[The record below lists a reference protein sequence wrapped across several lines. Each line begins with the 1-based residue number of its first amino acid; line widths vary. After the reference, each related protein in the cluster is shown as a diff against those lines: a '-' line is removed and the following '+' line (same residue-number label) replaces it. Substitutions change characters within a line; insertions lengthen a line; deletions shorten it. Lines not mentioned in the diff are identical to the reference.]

1 MENVSKILSE
11 KFPIPSQTS
20 QQDKLFLLKAIK
32 FIKSCN
38 QKFNYIE
45 IGSFLGGSLCPFLQ
59 EEICDLILS
68 VDERGRQQP
77 DERGAKYDYEG
88 FTEQTMIRNLIS
100 HGLDVSKLKT
110 HNGSI
115 STYPD
120 DGVKF
125 DIGFIDGEHTDVA
138 CVRDFIWLH
147 SKMKRD
153 SLILFHDSTI
163 IYKGLSII
171 REIMREKKI
180 EFLMFKDKKSE
191 MSAIFQGRLAAADCQ
206 SVFGDS
212 EEFDDFMGRSEMAML
227 SATIRNRVKFNVN
240 YDILPCPVY
249 KPW

>member
-1 MENVSKILSE
+1 MENLSKILSE
-11 KFPIPSQTS
+11 KFPILSQTS
-20 QQDKLFLLKAIK
+20 EQDKLFLLKVIE
-32 FIKSCN
+32 FIKSLN
-38 QKFNYIE
+38 QQFNYIE
-45 IGSFLGGSLCPFLQ
+45 IGSFLGGSLCPFLK
-59 EEICDLILS
+59 EEICNLIVS

-88 FTEQTMIRNLIS
+88 FTEQTMIQNLIL
-100 HGLDVSKLKT
+100 HGMNVSKLKT

-138 CVRDFIWLH
+138 CVRDFIWLQ
-147 SKMKRD
+147 SKMKGD
-153 SLILFHDSTI
+153 SIILFHDSTI
-163 IYKGLSII
+163 IYKGLSIV
-171 REIMREKKI
+171 REIMCAKKI

-191 MSAIFQGRLAAADCQ
+191 ISAIFQGRFAEADCQ

-212 EEFDDFMGRSEMAML
+212 EVAML
-227 SATIRNRVKFNVN
+227 SATIRNRVKFNIN
-240 YDILPCPVY
+240 FDILPSPVC